1 MIDFEKLNFKQEDL
15 ISYLFAKIIEI
26 ETEQTMQRVLINLMA
41 QKLDLNQFIKDSEK
55 ILEAELLSIRLQHQQ
70 YHESILT
77 GDSLEFS
84 SFLKKHLDQK

>member
-1 MIDFEKLNFKQEDL
+1 L

-55 ILEAELLSIRLQHQQ
+55 ILEAELLSIRLQQQ